1 MTDKIYR
8 ELEKVTI
15 DFCFMFAE
23 SYKYKYGVTDLTG
36 ELYLQAKRKI
46 KTWNVPQ
53 DEIHGIKKAWGK
65 YLSLCFRDV
74 VHRKL
79 RDGVQKKRKVN
90 GENFNPMVDFADGI
104 PENASID
111 YEKSESNAKKIIR
124 ELRKVLSMEELDVL
138 RLRTDL
144 YYGKAMTLDEISE
157 FMGYSKTKVSAILES
172 AQDKS
177 KRYLRS
183 VKV

>member
-1 MTDKIYR
+1 
-8 ELEKVTI
+8 
-15 DFCFMFAE
+15 MFAE

-36 ELYLQAKRKI
+36 ELYIQANRKI

-53 DEIHGIKKAWGK
+53 DEIGGIKKAWGK

-74 VHRKL
+74 V
-79 RDGVQKKRKVN
+79 
-90 GENFNPMVDFADGI
+90 VDFENGI
-104 PENASID
+104 PENAAID

-124 ELRKVLSMEELDVL
+124 ELRKVLTIEELDVL

-144 YYGKAMTLDEISE
+144 YYGKSMTLDEISE
-157 FMGYSKTKVSAILES
+157 FMGYSKTKVSSILES

-183 VKV
+183 INCGRHIL